1 MLFVRQDILC
11 KLLLTE
17 NPSIEGFYIEI
28 NMRKETWL
36 ICISYNPHRATIDSH
51 MDSQSKNLALHS
63 STCENYIVLG

>member
-17 NPSIEGFYIEI
+17 NAPIEGFYIEI
-28 NMRKETWL
+28 NLRKETWL
-36 ICISYNPHRATIDSH
+36 ICVFYNPHSATIDSH

-63 STCENYIVLG
+63 LTCESYIVLG